1 MANIHFFLQGKGG
14 VGKSFCATML
24 TQYIIA
30 SGRPNPICI
39 DTDPVNATFAAYKA
53 FNVMRVEIMN
63 GDKIDPLQFD
73 LIMEKIFSAE
83 ENDTVIIDNG
93 ASSFL
98 SFSSYLLSADVPN
111 LLDSLGHS
119 VFINTII
126 TGGDAMGD
134 TMHGF
139 GALASQFPSTAKILV
154 WLNPYFGVIGQGNRR
169 FQDSP
174 IYQSYKNK
182 VLALIDLPDLA
193 RETFGMNL
201 SRMLKERLTFPEA
214 ILGQDSGY
222 SIMDR
227 QRLKIAQQ
235 KIFATIPPEI

>member
-1 MANIHFFLQGKGG
+1 
-14 VGKSFCATML
+14 
-24 TQYIIA
+24 
-30 SGRPNPICI
+30 
-39 DTDPVNATFAAYKA
+39 
-53 FNVMRVEIMN
+53 
-63 GDKIDPLQFD
+63 
-73 LIMEKIFSAE
+73 
-83 ENDTVIIDNG
+83 
-93 ASSFL
+93 
-98 SFSSYLLSADVPN
+98 
-111 LLDSLGHS
+111 
-119 VFINTII
+119 
-126 TGGDAMGD
+126 
-134 TMHGF
+134 MHGF

>member
-30 SGRPNPICI
+30 SGRPHPICI

-63 GDKIDPLQFD
+63 GDKIDPLKFD

-83 ENDTVIIDNG
+83 EDDTVIIDNG

-98 SFSSYLLSADVPN
+98 TFSSYLLSADVPN
-111 LLDSLGHS
+111 LLDSMGHS
-119 VFINTII
+119 VFINTIV
-126 TGGDAMGD
+126 TGGDTMGD
-134 TMHGF
+134 TMHGI
-139 GALASQFPSTAKILV
+139 GALASQFPTTAKILV
-154 WLNPYFGVIGQGNRR
+154 WLNPYFGIVGHGNLK

-174 IYQSYKNK
+174 IYKDNKDK
-182 VLALIDLPDLA
+182 VLALIELPDLA

-214 ILGQDSGY
+214 ILREDSGY

-227 QRLKIAQQ
+227 QRLRIAQR
-235 KIFATIPPEI
+235 KIFSVIPPEI